1 MDIRE
6 VIAEGLK
13 TSRLVLFRY
22 IDDFSDTDLY
32 VRPLPKAHT
41 TAWQLGHLVLSER
54 MMMKGLGCTD
64 LIELP
69 ERFESAHAE
78 NRDYSYEEDS
88 GFLKKHYQELLI
100 VQRERVFQLLEETT
114 IGAFETAGP
123 IEMRQYA
130 PTVASVFLAMASHEM
145 LHAGQI
151 AVIRRCLE
159 KAICI

>member
-1 MDIRE
+1 MEICEVIRE
-6 VIAEGLK
+6 VLK

-22 IDDFSDTDLY
+22 LNDFSDTDIY

-41 TAWQLGHLVLSER
+41 TAWQLGHLILSER
-54 MMMKGLGCTD
+54 MMMKGLGCED

-69 ERFESAHAE
+69 PRFESVHAE
-78 NRDYSYEEDS
+78 DRGYSYEENS
-88 GFLKKHYQELLI
+88 GFVKEQYKELLV
-100 VQRERVFQLLEETT
+100 VQRERVFELLEETT
-114 IGAFETAGP
+114 VATFESPGP

-130 PTVASVFLAMASHEM
+130 PTVAAVFLAMGSHEM

-151 AVIRRCLE
+151 AVIRRYLE

>member
-22 IDDFSDTDLY
+22 IDDFSDADLY
-32 VRPLPKAHT
+32 VRPVPKAHT

-54 MMMKGLGCTD
+54 MMMKGLGCKE
-64 LIELP
+64 LVELP
-69 ERFESAHAE
+69 ERFESAHAGD
-78 NRDYSYEEDS
+78 RGYSYQEDS
-88 GFLKKHYQELLI
+88 GFFKEQYRELLI

-114 IGAFETAGP
+114 TGAFASAGP

-151 AVIRRCLE
+151 AVIRRFLE
-159 KAICI
+159 KAVCI